1 MLVMRIFCE
10 SGDTIC
16 DNKLRSSSG
25 FKLSNARKNLEYA
38 AEVGNTDISNV
49 NRHKMSSEKNN

>member
-1 MLVMRIFCE
+1 MLVMRIFCK
-10 SGDTIC
+10 SGDAFC

-25 FKLSNARKNLEYA
+25 FKLSVARKNLEDA

-49 NRHKMSSEKNN
+49 NRRKMSSEKNN